1 MNFEEAE
8 HTLFEIIELLKEGLV
23 SYATGNTAGIDN
35 EEYKRLRKILLSTEQ
50 LSDKLPDFLKQYR
63 SLDEFWAYIK
73 DISASYAGRRQYL
86 GEVFNPLLDELETD
100 SAAMTNDYSELEVIG
115 SGGFGEVK
123 RMRHNLLR
131 MDFAFKFFSPIF
143 SNEDERN
150 LERFFKEAQILFRL
164 NHQNI
169 IKVYD
174 VGLLGSKPFIRME
187 LFEGKSLNQVLKD
200 HGKFPVNKSIDLM
213 NALADALRYAHEVGI
228 VHRDIR
234 PSNIMVAR
242 PGKVRVI
249 DFGLG
254 IYLENEL
261 TSRLTKTGHNIAG
274 GHFTAPELISNPKL
288 IDPRTDIY
296 SLGAVWYNILTG
308 SIPVGRRMKETL
320 LSIEGMNEDI
330 AEVILKC
337 LEDPEERFQS
347 MNDLALA
354 IAELNSDLF

>member
-1 MNFEEAE
+1 MKNEKSEP
-8 HTLFEIIELLKEGLV
+8 TLFESLELLKEGLV

-35 EEYKRLRKILLSTEQ
+35 EEYRRLRKILLSTEQ
-50 LSDKLPDFLKQYR
+50 LSNNIPEFIKRYR
-63 SLDEFWAYIK
+63 SLDEFWGYIK
-73 DISASYAGRRQYL
+73 DISSSYAGRRQYL
-86 GEVFNPLLDELETD
+86 GEAFNPLLDELETD
-100 SAAMTNDYSELEVIG
+100 NAAMTNDYLEIEVIG

-123 RMRHNLLR
+123 RMKHNLLG

-143 SNEDERN
+143 SRSTDSIST
-150 LERFFKEAQILFRL
+150 KSSKS
-164 NHQNI
+164 I

-174 VGLLGSKPFIRME
+174 VGLLGNKPFIRME
-187 LFEGKSLNQVLKD
+187 LFEGKSLNQVMKD
-200 HGKFPVNKSIDLM
+200 HGRFPLNRSIDLM
-213 NALADALRYAHEVGI
+213 SELADSLRYAHEVGI

-261 TSRLTKTGHNIAG
+261 NSRLTKTGHNIAG

-296 SLGAVWYNILTG
+296 SLGAVWYIILTG
-308 SIPVGRRMKETL
+308 SVPAGRKLKEIL

-337 LEDPEERFQS
+337 LEDPEERYQS
-347 MNDLALA
+347 MNELLSDL
-354 IAELNSDLF
+354 IELKSDLF

>member
-1 MNFEEAE
+1 
-8 HTLFEIIELLKEGLV
+8 
-23 SYATGNTAGIDN
+23 
-35 EEYKRLRKILLSTEQ
+35 
-50 LSDKLPDFLKQYR
+50 
-63 SLDEFWAYIK
+63 
-73 DISASYAGRRQYL
+73 
-86 GEVFNPLLDELETD
+86 
-100 SAAMTNDYSELEVIG
+100 
-115 SGGFGEVK
+115 
-123 RMRHNLLR
+123 
-131 MDFAFKFFSPIF
+131 
-143 SNEDERN
+143 
-150 LERFFKEAQILFRL
+150 
-164 NHQNI
+164 
-169 IKVYD
+169 
-174 VGLLGSKPFIRME
+174 ME
-187 LFEGKSLNQVLKD
+187 LFEGKSLNQVMKD
-200 HGKFPVNKSIDLM
+200 HGRFPLNRSIDLM
-213 NALADALRYAHEVGI
+213 SELADALRYAHEVGI

-308 SIPVGRRMKETL
+308 SVSAGRKLKEIL

-337 LEDPEERFQS
+337 LEDPEERYQS
-347 MNDLALA
+347 MNELLSDL
-354 IAELNSDLF
+354 IELKSDLFY